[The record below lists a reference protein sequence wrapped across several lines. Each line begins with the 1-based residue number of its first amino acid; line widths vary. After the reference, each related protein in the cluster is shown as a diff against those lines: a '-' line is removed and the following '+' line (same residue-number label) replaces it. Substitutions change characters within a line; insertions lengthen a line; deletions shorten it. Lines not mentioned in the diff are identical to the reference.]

1 MLGHNNPPEDF
12 ARVNDLVA
20 TADRWKAER
29 PVIETDD
36 VAEKAQ
42 AFLDQLR
49 SCAKDIEKAR
59 KADKQPHMDAA
70 KAVDELYKPQ
80 VDRLTAAANIIK
92 GLLTDFLRKKE
103 DERRRVEEERR
114 RAAEEARRKA
124 EEASREAASVDQQVA
139 AQKARGD
146 AEAAAK
152 VAEQTAKSRA
162 QVTGQGRTVSLRTR
176 RVAVI
181 VDQGK
186 VYRKFRDHPSVIEAL
201 QKLVNAEVR
210 AGKSV
215 PGVEVR
221 EEQAAA

>member
-12 ARVNDLVA
+12 ARVNELVA

-49 SCAKDIEKAR
+49 TCAKDIEQTR
-59 KADKQPHMDAA
+59 KAEKQPHMDAA

-92 GLLTDFLRKKE
+92 GLLTAHLQRKE
-103 DERRRVEEERR
+103 DERRRVEEEQR
-114 RAAEEARRKA
+114 RAAREAA
-124 EEASREAASVDQQVA
+124 ERAEAAAREAASVDQQIA
-139 AQKARGD
+139 AQKARED

-152 VAEQTAKSRA
+152 LAEQTAKSRA

-176 RVAVI
+176 KVGVI

-186 VYRKFRDHPSVIEAL
+186 VYRKFKDHSTVIEAL

-210 AGKSV
+210 AGNNV

-221 EEQAAA
+221 EEKAAA